1 MTWWGHRISQVCN
14 LERGREFMKVRS
26 SFLRKAIAGILTSAM
41 VFAMT
46 PELPLQN
53 TAVTVEAAQ
62 VKLNTKKVT
71 LRKGETKKLKLK
83 NVSGKI
89 KWKSSK
95 KSVVSVTSNGLVR
108 AKKAGKATVTATYK
122 KKQYKC
128 AVTVKSSSKTSKSNT
143 SGSKKTATV
152 YWTPGGAVY
161 HVSRNCPT
169 LSRSRTVLSGS
180 ISDSKKSRACK
191 VCS

>member
-1 MTWWGHRISQVCN
+1 
-14 LERGREFMKVRS
+14 MKAKS
-26 SFLRKAIAGILTSAM
+26 NFLKKIATSILASAL
-41 VFAMT
+41 VFTAAPQM
-46 PELPLQN
+46 PLQN
-53 TAVTVEAAQ
+53 QTVMVEAAQ

-83 NVSGKI
+83 NASGKI

-95 KSVVSVTSNGLVR
+95 KSVASVSSNGLVK
-108 AKKAGKATVTATYK
+108 AKKTGKTTVTAIYK
-122 KKQYKC
+122 NKQYKC
-128 AVTVKSSSKTSKSNT
+128 AVTVKASSKTSGGST
-143 SGSKKTATV
+143 SGSKKKATV
-152 YWTPGGAVY
+152 YWTPSGAVY